1 MTYSEAIEALKP
13 ITEHDVYED
22 HFKDACK
29 LAIKAMELQ
38 VAKKIEIKLVEEDRA
53 AYCPICGNLLSTYYR
68 LRTCNYCAICG
79 NKLDWSV
86 E

>member
-29 LAIKAMELQ
+29 LAIKAMEKQ
-38 VAKKIEIKLVEEDRA
+38 IAKPVNWVGAHLDHVKGHCPVCGWKSTEQRGTTTYCEECGQKL
-53 AYCPICGNLLSTYYR
+53 
-68 LRTCNYCAICG
+68 
-79 NKLDWSV
+79 KWQ
-86 E
+86 